1 MRPSRIAIA
10 SACGIAALLGMQHAF
25 VTDSVMSHAKEPPVA
40 KAGSAEQKADQKVE
54 QKTDRNVVGIPVDGS
69 ERQKSMLPYM
79 HAKVG
84 HSQRVFEGL
93 VTKDF
98 EKIALGAEALML
110 TSLSTP
116 KVEPDKKRNDEVFD
130 HLKLEFLR
138 LSGQLQQMAA
148 DKNLEGAAYVTEK
161 LNATC
166 IACHQYLRDELPRI
180 PAAVQRAN

>member
-1 MRPSRIAIA
+1 MRPSRLAIA
-10 SACGIAALLGMQHAF
+10 SACGVAALLCLHHVVLMD
-25 VTDSVMSHAKEPPVA
+25 VPLSHAKEPPRVQA
-40 KAGSAEQKADQKVE
+40 GAAGSEEKPDS
-54 QKTDRNVVGIPVDGS
+54 NVVEIPVDGS
-69 ERQKSMLPYM
+69 ALQKSMLPYM

-93 VTKDF
+93 VTRDF
-98 EKIALGAEALML
+98 DKIALGAEALML

-116 KVEPDKKRNDEVFD
+116 KVRPDKKRNDEVFD
-130 HLKLEFLR
+130 HLKLEFVR

-180 PAAVQRAN
+180 PSAVEHAN

>member
-1 MRPSRIAIA
+1 MRQSRLAIA
-10 SACGIAALLGMQHAF
+10 SACGVATLLSMYH
-25 VTDSVMSHAKEPPVA
+25 VLLLDSSLSHANEPPAAQADTTKSKA
-40 KAGSAEQKADQKVE
+40 KQKSDSKVVE
-54 QKTDRNVVGIPVDGS
+54 IPVDGS

-116 KVEPDKKRNDEVFD
+116 KLRPDRKRNDEVFD
-130 HLKLEFLR
+130 HLKLEFVR

-148 DKNLEGAAYVTEK
+148 DENLEGSAYVTEK

-180 PAAVQRAN
+180 PTAVEHAN

>member
-1 MRPSRIAIA
+1 MRNSRIAIA
-10 SACGIAALLGMQHAF
+10 SVCGMATLLCLQHVLTSEHSQSF
-25 VTDSVMSHAKEPPVA
+25 AKEPPA
-40 KAGSAEQKADQKVE
+40 ARTDSKETKP
-54 QKTDRNVVGIPVDGS
+54 DRNIVAIPVDGA

-98 EKIALGAEALML
+98 EKIGLGAEALLL

-116 KVEPDKKRNDEVFD
+116 KVEPDRKRNDEVFE
-130 HLKLEFLR
+130 HLKLEFIR
-138 LSGQLQQMAA
+138 LSGQLQQMAL

-180 PAAVQRAN
+180 PTAVQQAN

>member
-1 MRPSRIAIA
+1 MRQSRLAIA
-10 SACGIAALLGMQHAF
+10 SACGVAALLSMHH
-25 VTDSVMSHAKEPPVA
+25 VLSMDSSLSHAKEPPASQADTADSKA
-40 KAGSAEQKADQKVE
+40 KQKSDSKVVE
-54 QKTDRNVVGIPVDGS
+54 IPVDGAAQ
-69 ERQKSMLPYM
+69 QKSMLPYM

-116 KVEPDKKRNDEVFD
+116 KVRPDKKRNDEVYD
-130 HLKLEFLR
+130 HLKLEFVR

-148 DKNLEGAAYVTEK
+148 DKNLEGSAYVTEK

-180 PAAVQRAN
+180 PTAVEHAN

>member
-1 MRPSRIAIA
+1 MHHVF
-10 SACGIAALLGMQHAF
+10 LL
-25 VTDSVMSHAKEPPVA
+25 DSSLSHAKEPPA
-40 KAGSAEQKADQKVE
+40 AQADSAEPKTKQKSDS
-54 QKTDRNVVGIPVDGS
+54 NVVEIPIDGS
-69 ERQKSMLPYM
+69 ERQKSMLPFM

-116 KVEPDKKRNDEVFD
+116 KIRPDRKRNDEVFD
-130 HLKLEFLR
+130 HLKLEFIR
-138 LSGQLQQMAA
+138 LSGQLQQMAV
-148 DKNLEGAAYVTEK
+148 DENLEGSAYVTEK
-161 LNATC
+161 MNATC

-180 PAAVQRAN
+180 PTAVEHAN

>member
-1 MRPSRIAIA
+1 MRQSRIAIA
-10 SACGIAALLGMQHAF
+10 SACGVVALLSMQHVL
-25 VTDSVMSHAKEPPVA
+25 VTDSAISHAKEPSSGQVDA
-40 KAGSAEQKADQKVE
+40 AEQKPRQKVE
-54 QKTDRNVVGIPVDGS
+54 QKTDRNVVGIPVDGV
-69 ERQKSMLPYM
+69 EPQKSILPYM

-116 KVEPDKKRNDEVFD
+116 RVKPDQKRNDEVFD

-138 LSGQLQQMAA
+138 LAGQLQQMAA

-180 PAAVQRAN
+180 PTVIQRAK

>member
-1 MRPSRIAIA
+1 MRPSRLAIA
-10 SACGIAALLGMQHAF
+10 SACGVAVLLCMHHLVLMG
-25 VTDSVMSHAKEPPVA
+25 VPLSHAKEPPRVQA
-40 KAGSAEQKADQKVE
+40 DNAGPKDKQKPDSKVVE
-54 QKTDRNVVGIPVDGS
+54 IPVDGS
-69 ERQKSMLPYM
+69 ALQKNMLPYM

-93 VTKDF
+93 VTRDF

-116 KVEPDKKRNDEVFD
+116 KVRPDKKRNDEVFD
-130 HLKLEFLR
+130 HLKLEFVR

-180 PAAVQRAN
+180 PSAVEHAN

>member
-1 MRPSRIAIA
+1 MHQVI
-10 SACGIAALLGMQHAF
+10 L
-25 VTDSVMSHAKEPPVA
+25 TDVSLSHAKEPPNVQA
-40 KAGSAEQKADQKVE
+40 ESAEAKGKQKPDS
-54 QKTDRNVVGIPVDGS
+54 NVVEIPIDGAS
-69 ERQKSMLPYM
+69 LQKSMLPYM

-116 KVEPDKKRNDEVFD
+116 KVTPDKKRNDEVFD
-130 HLKLEFLR
+130 HLKLEFVR
-138 LSGQLQQMAA
+138 LAGRLQQMAA

-180 PAAVQRAN
+180 PSAVEHAN

>member
-1 MRPSRIAIA
+1 
-10 SACGIAALLGMQHAF
+10 
-25 VTDSVMSHAKEPPVA
+25 
-40 KAGSAEQKADQKVE
+40 
-54 QKTDRNVVGIPVDGS
+54 
-69 ERQKSMLPYM
+69 M

-98 EKIALGAEALML
+98 EKIGRGAEALLL

-116 KVEPDKKRNDEVFD
+116 KVEPDRKRNDEVFE
-130 HLKLEFLR
+130 HLKLEFIR
-138 LSGQLQQMAA
+138 LSGQLQQMAL

-180 PAAVQRAN
+180 PTAVQQAN

>member
-1 MRPSRIAIA
+1 MRNSRIAIA
-10 SACGIAALLGMQHAF
+10 SVCGMATLLCLQHVLTGEHSQSFAQ
-25 VTDSVMSHAKEPPVA
+25 EPPAAEIDSKKTKQDGNIVA
-40 KAGSAEQKADQKVE
+40 
-54 QKTDRNVVGIPVDGS
+54 IPIDGA

-84 HSQRVFEGL
+84 HSQQVFVGL

-98 EKIALGAEALML
+98 EKIELGAEALML

-116 KVEPDKKRNDEVFD
+116 KVEPDRKRNGEVFD
-130 HLKLEFLR
+130 HLKLEFIR
-138 LSGQLQQMAA
+138 LSGQLQQMAV
-148 DKNLEGAAYVTEK
+148 DKNLEGAAYVSEK

-180 PAAVQRAN
+180 PTAVQQAN

>member
-1 MRPSRIAIA
+1 MRQSRLAIA
-10 SACGIAALLGMQHAF
+10 SACGVAALLTIQHILI
-25 VTDSVMSHAKEPPVA
+25 TDSAISHAREPLVV
-40 KAGSAEQKADQKVE
+40 QADA
-54 QKTDRNVVGIPVDGS
+54 TRRNMDSNVVEIPIDGS
-69 ERQKSMLPYM
+69 ERQKSMRPFM
-79 HAKVG
+79 HAKLG

-98 EKIALGAEALML
+98 EKIELGAEALML

-116 KVEPDKKRNDEVFD
+116 RVEPDRKRNDEVFD
-130 HLKLEFLR
+130 HLKLEFVR

-180 PAAVQRAN
+180 PTAVEPAN